1 MVKGNYC
8 MGAIETNQ
16 KNVIKK
22 GGRES
27 KENRKALHHRQTHS
41 LHLAFDFINTVVI
54 QCTQKKKRKKKRE
67 SKVCLAKHPVF
78 FLGSY
83 LYQNTEKFASYH
95 VNFFKTFSSF
105 KYAKAV
111 RIPFR
116 CH

>member
-1 MVKGNYC
+1 

-54 QCTQKKKRKKKRE
+54 QCTQKKKKKEKERKQGLLGKA
-67 SKVCLAKHPVF
+67 SSV
-78 FLGSY
+78 FLGFLLIS
-83 LYQNTEKFASYH
+83 
-95 VNFFKTFSSF
+95 
-105 KYAKAV
+105 KY
-111 RIPFR
+111 
-116 CH
+116 